1 MKGEGRLHV
10 ALDAVV
16 ALRAI
21 SDARQ
26 PDPVAVGLLAELA
39 GVDLVALS
47 MRDAQ
52 RTARERDLRL
62 LRDSLSASLDLVMS
76 PSADLVT
83 TAFDVRPDRV
93 TLAPDLRDA
102 PGAGTLDAHLLKDAL
117 RKHVHHLKDADM
129 AVGVVVEPSL
139 DQVKALHRIGADVVV
154 LHAGG
159 LGQARSSA
167 ETRTEIAR
175 IADSATLASRLDMRV
190 AVGGGIDLREVET
203 LARIG
208 QIREFQVGHALLA
221 RALLRGIEQAV
232 TDFGAAIDRG
242 RRRAL

>member
-1 MKGEGRLHV
+1 MKGEGRLH
-10 ALDAVV
+10 ASLDGVV
-16 ALRAI
+16 ALRALQEH
-21 SDARQ
+21 RQ

-39 GVDLVALS
+39 GVDIVALS
-47 MRDAQ
+47 MRDDQ

-62 LRDSLSASLDLVMS
+62 LRDSLGAALDLVMS

-93 TLAPDLRDA
+93 TLAPDARDGPA
-102 PGAGTLDAHLLKDAL
+102 GGTLDAHLLKDAL

-129 AVGVVVEPSL
+129 RVGVVVEPAL

-159 LGQARSSA
+159 LRQARSTA
-167 ETRTEIAR
+167 ETRVEIAR
-175 IADSATLASRLDMRV
+175 IADAATLAARLELRV
-190 AVGGGIDLREVET
+190 AVSGGVDLREAET
-203 LARIG
+203 LARVGHIH
-208 QIREFQVGHALLA
+208 EFQVGHSLLA
-221 RALLRGIEQAV
+221 RAILRGIERAV
-232 TDFGAAIDRG
+232 ADFGAAIDRG

>member
-1 MKGEGRLHV
+1 LKGEGRLHV
-10 ALDAVV
+10 ALDGVV
-16 ALRAI
+16 ALRALGGH
-21 SDARQ
+21 RQ
-26 PDPVAVGLLAELA
+26 PDPVSVGLLAELA

-47 MRDAQ
+47 MRDEH

-62 LRDSLSASLDLVMS
+62 LRDSLGSALDLLMS

-93 TLAPDLRDA
+93 TLAPDLRDSPA
-102 PGAGTLDAHLLKDAL
+102 GGTLDAHLLKDAL

-129 AVGVVVEPSL
+129 RVGVVVEPAL

-154 LHAGG
+154 LHVGG
-159 LGQARSSA
+159 LRQARSTA
-167 ETRTEIAR
+167 DTRVEISR
-175 IADSATLASRLDMRV
+175 IADAATLAGRLDLRV
-190 AVGGGIDLREVET
+190 AVSGGVDLRAAET
-203 LARIG
+203 LARIP

-221 RALLRGIEQAV
+221 RSIMRGIEQSVA
-232 TDFGAAIDRG
+232 DFGAAIDRG